1 MAKIELKVRQIMN
14 LGLWDKVCEHKGWNP
29 YILRE
34 GRIDED
40 ELVEFDDEFE
50 KENQENEIK
59 YIEDLAGSKICQIR
73 PIYNGIGDGVYML
86 EIYLDDYVLKIEREH
101 SQEHWLEWTIEP
113 K

>member
-1 MAKIELKVRQIMN
+1 MAKIELTVKQIMK
-14 LGLWDKVCEHKGWNP
+14 LGLWDKVCEYKDWSP

-50 KENQENEIK
+50 KKDEINKPK
-59 YIEDLAGSKICQIR
+59 YIEDLAGSRICHIQ
-73 PIYNGIGDGVYML
+73 PLYNGIGDGVYML

-101 SQEHWLEWTIEP
+101 SEDHWLEWTIEP